1 MECREFIGHV
11 SHIAYTSPILTESTT
26 MQAIDYRIITEYIE
40 LNQLLKICGLAESG
54 GAGGA
59 LVSEGNVKV
68 DGQIELRKRCK
79 IRPGQVVQLGDVRI
93 TVQGST
99 AEEMAAH
106 AEARVVTARA
116 KAEKKKQDVSTRLK
130 AAAPWGPKAGS
141 GGAKPGPKSR
151 PKTGTAKGATGGGK
165 TGASTGTQG
174 KKRGN
179 VFAANAEEHRQRRKR
194 SVV

>member
-1 MECREFIGHV
+1 
-11 SHIAYTSPILTESTT
+11 

-68 DGQIELRKRCK
+68 DGQNELRKRCK

-106 AEARVVTARA
+106 AEARVVNARA
-116 KAEKKKQDVSTRLK
+116 KAEKKRQQAAAKPK
-130 AAAPWGPKAGS
+130 AAAPWGQKTGT
-141 GGAKPGPKSR
+141 GGAKPNPKGRPKS
-151 PKTGTAKGATGGGK
+151 
-165 TGASTGTQG
+165 GASTSSKSGETAQLQE

-179 VFAANAEEHRQRRKR
+179 VFAANAEAHRRRR
-194 SVV
+194 DRGTGN